1 MDTFARL
8 ILVVV
13 LGAFYAPS
21 HSATYTPDFG
31 ELKVIDGDL
40 HMTRGNG
47 ATSIMYPDAWLSKDL
62 NVSTSKGNFPVPL
75 EKSFPIPPS
84 KVAKAATRFL
94 KTLPAIGTAVAI
106 YDTVCDISGI
116 CRDVESGDLMYAP
129 ELPAGLPITGDSGGW
144 QGPYYESANAPT
156 LPLLCQ
162 MDSFKQLFH
171 YAYWKLIYQSSYPYI
186 GSDGKTFG
194 TCVYTDT
201 SQSPPEEYVRDSFAR
216 LVSTCSEGYSKV
228 DGVCKHNSAPRP
240 VEETDWTAAET
251 KLSAQPQQ
259 VAEALYNSDA
269 PVPVDASTQSAPVVK
284 QISQTSTQTKDA
296 QGNVTGTQVAT
307 TSVKVEDT
315 STASNV
321 TYNVT
326 ETTTIT
332 NYNENNEIT
341 STQTSTS
348 DNQPP
353 EPPKPPEPEDV
364 TMNHGGVPE
373 IPLLTQVIDVQEE
386 LDNNQ
391 QTPWSAGTCPADID
405 LGIYGLEFS
414 FAPFCTFAEGLRP
427 VVLTLGAFLSFYI
440 LAGFKFD

>member
-8 ILVVV
+8 IIVVV
-13 LGAFYAPS
+13 LAAFYAPS

-31 ELKVIDGDL
+31 ELKSIDGDL
-40 HMTRGNG
+40 HITRGNG
-47 ATSIMYPDAWLSKDL
+47 TTSLMYPDAGLSKSID
-62 NVSTSKGNFPVPL
+62 VSTSKGNFPVPVQ
-75 EKSFPIPPS
+75 KSFPVVPT

-94 KTLPAIGTAVAI
+94 KTLPLIGTAI
-106 YDTVCDISGI
+106 TFYDTVCDLSDLCLVDGQLSVITPGI
-116 CRDVESGDLMYAP
+116 FPNGYATC
-129 ELPAGLPITGDSGGW
+129 EDAAGFSSSPQYVCNLVRNSNPGKTIYWMRSPDSLSSCTLAGTAGFSYVAR
-144 QGPYYESANAPT
+144 GYMDCVDPPVDNNRAPT
-156 LPLLCQ
+156 E
-162 MDSFKQLFH
+162 
-171 YAYWKLIYQSSYPYI
+171 
-186 GSDGKTFG
+186 SDWA
-194 TCVYTDT
+194 
-201 SQSPPEEYVRDSFAR
+201 S
-216 LVSTCSEGYSKV
+216 
-228 DGVCKHNSAPRP
+228 
-240 VEETDWTAAET
+240 AET
-251 KLSAQPQQ
+251 KLAAQPQQ

-269 PVPVDASTQSAPVVK
+269 PVPVNASTQSAPVTQ
-284 QISQTSTQTKDA
+284 QIAQTSTQTKDS

-315 STASNV
+315 STAGNV

-341 STQTSTS
+341 SSQTSTS

-373 IPLLTQVIDVQEE
+373 IPLLTQVIDAQEE

-405 LGIYGLEFS
+405 VGIYGLEFS

>member
-62 NVSTSKGNFPVPL
+62 NVSTSKGNFPVPV
-75 EKSFPIPPS
+75 EKSFPVVPS

-94 KTLPAIGTAVAI
+94 KTLPAIGTAI
-106 YDTVCDISGI
+106 ILYDTVCDLTDI
-116 CRDVESGDLMYAP
+116 CQNDGSLMQR
-129 ELPAGLPITGDSGGW
+129 S
-144 QGPYYESANAPT
+144 
-156 LPLLCQ
+156 
-162 MDSFKQLFH
+162 
-171 YAYWKLIYQSSYPYI
+171 
-186 GSDGKTFG
+186 
-194 TCVYTDT
+194 
-201 SQSPPEEYVRDSFAR
+201 SPPYTPTSLPGCSGYVAVFPVDRYYGVPGSTLYHTLSYFGNNLPSGYTSVAQCMLPDTTLFR
-216 LVSTCSEGYSKV
+216 VGYKVVSSIP
-228 DGVCKHNSAPRP
+228 SASYRP
-240 VEETDWTAAET
+240 LTESDWTASET
-251 KLSAQPQQ
+251 KLATQPQQ
-259 VAEALYNSDA
+259 VAEALYNSNG
-269 PVPVDASTQSAPVVK
+269 PVPVDASTQSAPVTQ
-284 QISQTSTQTKDA
+284 QIAQTSTQTKDA

>member
-8 ILVVV
+8 IVVV
-13 LGAFYAPS
+13 ILAAFYSPS

-31 ELKVIDGDL
+31 ELKSIDGDL
-40 HMTRGNG
+40 HITRGNG
-47 ATSIMYPDAWLSKDL
+47 TTSLMYPDAGLSKSID
-62 NVSTSKGNFPVPL
+62 VSTSKGNFPVPV
-75 EKSFPIPPS
+75 EKSFPVIPA
-84 KVAKAATRFL
+84 KVGKAAVRFL
-94 KTLPAIGTAVAI
+94 KVLPAVSTAVAL
-106 YDTVCDISGI
+106 YDLACSEGGVCFDQ
-116 CRDVESGDLMYAP
+116 D
-129 ELPAGLPITGDSGGW
+129 TDSFTSSDPVPDGYPLTTA
-144 QGPYYESANAPT
+144 QGFWHEYYESSYRGPT
-156 LPLLCQ
+156 PESVCNLKA
-162 MDSFKQLFH
+162 FKQSFTI
-171 YAYWKLIYQSSYPYI
+171 YWMQLEFTGLRTVTGQPYSYNCTYLDNHVSPAETIYRGNLKRS
-186 GSDGKTFG
+186 GVG
-194 TCVYTDT
+194 CVAGYLLVAGVCTY
-201 SQSPPEEYVRDSFAR
+201 Q
-216 LVSTCSEGYSKV
+216 VSTHS
-228 DGVCKHNSAPRP
+228 
-240 VEETDWTAAET
+240 TTQQDWDNAET
-251 KLSAQPQQ
+251 KLSSKPSLTAN
-259 VAEALYNSDA
+259 ALYDSGA
-269 PVPVDASTQSAPVVK
+269 PVPVDASTQSAPVTQ
-284 QISQTSTQTKDA
+284 QIAQTSTQTQDA

-405 LGIYGLEFS
+405 VGIYGLEFS